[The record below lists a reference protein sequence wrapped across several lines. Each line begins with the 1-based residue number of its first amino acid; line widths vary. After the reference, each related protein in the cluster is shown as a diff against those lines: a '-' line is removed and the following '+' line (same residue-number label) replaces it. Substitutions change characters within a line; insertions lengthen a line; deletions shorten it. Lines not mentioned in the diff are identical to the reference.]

1 MRLFQLLLLASMVF
15 SCQSG
20 NTDSTVSAEY
30 ALRTRDQITDYN
42 PGNDERPLNE
52 LIQIDGIYPG
62 SIIGSP
68 YRVTGK
74 AKQSWYFEGD
84 FPVLLQDE
92 NGTLLSSAPATALDS
107 RKGSGWI
114 PFKADIIFIAAPN
127 TEARLIFK
135 LDNPSETEG
144 FQRAIEVPIIL
155 Q

>member
-1 MRLFQLLLLASMVF
+1 MVF

-20 NTDSTVSAEY
+20 STDSASNNPYE
-30 ALRTRDQITDYN
+30 LRTRDQITDYN

-74 AKQSWYFEGD
+74 AKYSWFFEGD
-84 FPVLLQDE
+84 FPVTLEDE
-92 NGTLLSSAPATALDS
+92 NGNSLCTAPAMALDS
-107 RKGSGWI
+107 RRGPGWI
-114 PFKADIIFIAAPN
+114 PFKVDIIFIAAPN
-127 TEARLIFK
+127 TEARLIFR